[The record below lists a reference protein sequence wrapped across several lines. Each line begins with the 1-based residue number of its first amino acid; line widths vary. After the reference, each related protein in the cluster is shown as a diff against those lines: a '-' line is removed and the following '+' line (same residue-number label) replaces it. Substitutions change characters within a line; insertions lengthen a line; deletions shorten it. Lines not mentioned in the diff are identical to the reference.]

1 MLAAPGRP
9 GEPAMNDEQASKPEP
24 AVKPKRKWLRRIFI
38 ASQVVLGVG
47 LGLVIA
53 ENVFAKRDDGA
64 FPHVNFYVEDPE
76 LGVRLEP
83 GATMNFRLR
92 NNPLSTIHV
101 NTQGYRGADWP
112 APGTNKGEGEGEIIV
127 LGDSQV
133 FGLGVDDDAT
143 FSAQLAAIT
152 GRPVLNAGVPT
163 YGPPE
168 YLALAAEL
176 LEQRKPAVVILTVNF
191 LNDAFE
197 IDRPNKDR
205 HAVWDGW
212 AVRAEHAPT
221 DVSQFPGRKWLYS
234 QSHAFYAFR
243 RWRHE
248 RGKAALPDG
257 GEQVDLGTPSEG
269 RFEDLVVESKG
280 AHAQRESEIAK
291 AKQAL
296 DISRERIGEV
306 EKELISK
313 RDQLDDLVREAS
325 QYEFDEFDRDVS
337 RGHPGDI
344 VEQDFGEE
352 GRSVLLTAGL
362 IRKAAR
368 ERDAHLQ
375 KLVRKQER
383 KGDTKVKD
391 LIQAQEE
398 LLAERHALREQI
410 AAGTPLVPLPKSVFD
425 AYLQELKALCDEH
438 GAELVLVALP
448 VDVQVDPSE
457 WDKYGVSDQ
466 PDMSESLV
474 LLRDLVDNAE
484 QLGIRSLDATEA
496 LRGAE
501 PGAFLDH
508 DIHMTAKG
516 HAAVGVALAARLDAG
531 LPVALPGGGLPEGLH
546 FVPARDEWSPTEEIS
561 VAGSTKAGCMTQI
574 EADWLRVR
582 CTRKGKRDG
591 FGGLELIEGGS
602 PATMLVH
609 SIDGLTL
616 TTPLTI
622 GAPITARFHF
632 AKQIRELQ
640 VRWPVGDDGKPKF
653 VAEFVDIEGEPM
665 AKQPEAGLERLCACY
680 QTTSSERWCEETYP
694 DGEAHGCNESCGGLW
709 ADPKLAQACL
719 GAYGDSCEQILSC
732 VQNDPLTAPECPD
745 GSVHAFAS
753 NACFAV
759 CDAAHACASGVCTPW
774 QGGGVCL

>member
-1 MLAAPGRP
+1 MHSESSQSTQ
-9 GEPAMNDEQASKPEP
+9 EPKP
-24 AVKPKRKWLRRIFI
+24 KPKRKWLRRTFI
-38 ASQVVLGVG
+38 SIQVLAGLV

-53 ENVFAKRDDGA
+53 ENVFTKRDEDA

-101 NTQGYRGADWP
+101 NAQGYRGADWP
-112 APGTNKGEGEGEIIV
+112 AAGANEGEIIV

-143 FSAQLAAIT
+143 FSVQLAALT

-168 YLALAAEL
+168 YLALAKEL
-176 LEQRKPAVVILTVNF
+176 LEQRKPAMLVVTINF

-205 HAVWDGW
+205 HTVWDGW
-212 AVRAEHAPT
+212 AVRAEHAPAK
-221 DVSQFPGRKWLYS
+221 VRQFPGRKWLYS

-243 RWRHE
+243 RWRHA
-248 RGKAALPDG
+248 RGKAQLPDG
-257 GEQVDLGTPSEG
+257 EEAVDLGTPSEG
-269 RFEDLVVESKG
+269 RFEDLVVDSNS
-280 AHAQRESEIAK
+280 AHAQRDAELDQAK
-291 AKQAL
+291 LAL
-296 DISRERIGEV
+296 DASRTRIGKLDE
-306 EKELISK
+306 ELRSN
-313 RDQLDDLVREAS
+313 RDRLDDLVREAS
-325 QYEFDEFDRDVS
+325 EYEFGEFERDVA
-337 RGHPGDI
+337 RGEPGDI
-344 VEQDFGEE
+344 VDEDFGEE

-375 KLVRKQER
+375 RLLRKQER
-383 KGDTKVKD
+383 KGDTQAKD
-391 LIQAQEE
+391 LIDTEAK
-398 LLAERHALREQI
+398 LLAERHALRQQI
-410 AAGTPLVPLPKSVFD
+410 ANGIPLVPPPKSVFD
-425 AYLQELKALCDEH
+425 EYIQQLQALCDEH

-448 VDVQVDPSE
+448 VDVQVDASE
-457 WDKYGVSDQ
+457 WDKYGVSDR

-484 QLGIRSLDATEA
+484 QHGVRALDATDA
-496 LRGAE
+496 LREAE

-516 HAAVGVALAARLDAG
+516 HAAVGAALAARLATG
-531 LPVALPGGGLPEGLH
+531 LPVALPGGGLPDGLS
-546 FVPARDEWSPTEEIS
+546 FVPARDEWSPTEEVN
-561 VAGSTKAGCMTQI
+561 VAGSTKAGCATQI
-574 EADWLRVR
+574 EGDWLRVR
-582 CTRKGKRDG
+582 CVRKDKRDG
-591 FGGLELIEGGS
+591 FGGLELVEGGT

-609 SIDGLTL
+609 NRDGLTL

-622 GAPITARFHF
+622 GEPVTARFHF

-653 VAEFVDIEGEPM
+653 VGAFVDVEGQPKADEP
-665 AKQPEAGLERLCACY
+665 AAELSRLCTCY
-680 QTTSSERWCEETYP
+680 EKTAEEFWCQETYP
-694 DGEAHGCNESCGGLW
+694 DGEAYQCQESCGGLW
-709 ADPKLAQACL
+709 ADPALIESCTAAFS
-719 GAYGDSCEQILSC
+719 DSCGRLLSC
-732 VQNDPLTAPECPD
+732 VQNDPLTAPDCPA

-753 NACFAV
+753 NACFAA
-759 CDAAHACASGVCTPW
+759 CDAAHPCASGTCTEW
-774 QGGGVCL
+774 QGGGVCRA

>member
-1 MLAAPGRP
+1 MSTE
-9 GEPAMNDEQASKPEP
+9 EPTP
-24 AVKPKRKWLRRIFI
+24 KPKRKWLRRVFI
-38 ASQVVLGVG
+38 ASQVVLGLG

-53 ENVFAKRDDGA
+53 EKVFADRYEGA

-83 GATMNFRLR
+83 GATMKFRLR
-92 NNPLSTIHV
+92 NNPLSTINV
-101 NTQGYRGADWP
+101 NAQGYRGADWP
-112 APGTNKGEGEGEIIV
+112 AAGTNPGEIIV

-133 FGLGVDDDAT
+133 FGLGVNDDET

-152 GRPVLNAGVPT
+152 SRPVLNAGVPT

-168 YLALAAEL
+168 YLALAKEL
-176 LEQRKPAVVILTVNF
+176 LEQRKPAVVVLTINF

-205 HAVWDGW
+205 HTVWDGW

-221 DVSQFPGRKWLYS
+221 EVRQFPGRKWLYS

-248 RGKAALPDG
+248 RGKAELPDG
-257 GEQVDLGTPSEG
+257 EEQVDLGTPSEG
-269 RFEDLVVESKG
+269 RFEDLVVTSIT
-280 AHAQRESEIAK
+280 AHAQHDAELDQ

-296 DISRERIGEV
+296 DASRERISEV
-306 EKELISK
+306 DEELRSN

-325 QYEFDEFDRDVS
+325 EYEFGEFERDVT
-337 RGHPGDI
+337 RGEPGDI
-344 VEQDFGEE
+344 VDEDFGEE

-368 ERDAHLQ
+368 QREAHLQ
-375 KLVRKQER
+375 KLLRKQER
-383 KGDTKVKD
+383 KGETQAKD
-391 LIQAQEE
+391 LIQAEE
-398 LLAERHALREQI
+398 QLLAERHALREQI
-410 AAGTPLVPLPKSVFD
+410 AAGVPLVPPPTSVFD

-448 VDVQVDPSE
+448 VDVQVDASE
-457 WDKYGVSDQ
+457 WDKYGVSDR

-484 QLGIRSLDATEA
+484 QHGIRSLDATEA

-516 HAAVGVALAARLDAG
+516 HAAVGGALAVRLASG
-531 LPVALPGGGLPEGLH
+531 LPVALPGGGLPEGLS
-546 FVPARDEWSPTEEIS
+546 FVPARDEWSPTEEVN
-561 VAGSTKAGCMTQI
+561 VAGSTKAGCATQI
-574 EADWLRVR
+574 EGDWLRVR
-582 CTRKGKRDG
+582 CVRKDKRDG
-591 FGGLELIEGGS
+591 FGAIELIEGGT

-609 SIDGLTL
+609 NRDGLTL

-622 GAPITARFHF
+622 GAPVTARFHF

-640 VRWPVGDDGKPKF
+640 IRWPLGDDGKPKF
-653 VAEFVDIEGEPM
+653 VGTFVDVEGQPKVQEP
-665 AKQPEAGLERLCACY
+665 AAALAPLCTCY
-680 QTTSSERWCEETYP
+680 EKTAQEFWCLETYP
-694 DGEAHGCNESCGGLW
+694 DGEAHQCQESCGGLW
-709 ADPKLAQACL
+709 GDPALIESCTRSF
-719 GAYGDSCEQILSC
+719 GDNCGRLLSC
-732 VQNDPLTAPECPD
+732 VQNDPLTAPECPE
-745 GSVHAFAS
+745 GAVHAFAS
-753 NACFAV
+753 NACFAA
-759 CDAAHACASGVCTPW
+759 CDDGHPCKSGTCTPW
-774 QGGGVCL
+774 QGGSVCAP